1 MHRWMKVPLIYMF
14 SDARCMLWYFGR
26 PMGFPGG
33 SEGKASACSTGDPG
47 SIPGPGRSPGEGNGN
62 PLQYSC
68 LENPKNEEAWQAAV
82 HGVAK
87 NQTWLS
93 SFTFTFSR
101 RMYPVSCS
109 FDFYFHIPK
118 YTDKV
123 YFPSCLIW
131 QYLSSIHEELLCE
144 FCTRFWLNCQLFV
157 KHTVTVL

>member
-1 MHRWMKVPLIYMF
+1 
-14 SDARCMLWYFGR
+14 
-26 PMGFPGG
+26 MGFPGG
-33 SEGKASACSTGDPG
+33 SEGKASACSAGDPG
-47 SIPGPGRSPGEGNGN
+47 LIPGPGRSSGEGNGN

-68 LENPKNEEAWQAAV
+68 LENPKNEEAWQAVV

-87 NQTWLS
+87 SWTRLS

-101 RMYPVSCS
+101 PMYPVRSS

-123 YFPSCLIW
+123 SFPSCLIC

-144 FCTRFWLNCQLFV
+144 FCTRFWLNCQLLV
-157 KHTVTVL
+157 KHMGTVL